1 MPKISRMKMLRRL
14 IGWTLVV
21 VLSCGLAVSVQ
32 PNVKSKITTQRGA
45 SEQRTASYFESIRKS
60 PPKQLAFLLRM
71 PKGGD
76 LHNHLS
82 GAIYA
87 ERYIEWA
94 AEKGLCINNRTMALS
109 VPASP
114 SKCDPEQTPASTALT
129 SSVLYRQMIDAWSMR
144 NWQLSGQSGHD
155 RFFDAFGKFGPAT
168 FNNSGRMLVEAV
180 KSAARGK
187 VSYVELMLTPD
198 GTSTGVASSQIGE
211 KVGWDGNFEGTLSK
225 LKANGIDNAATIGT
239 ENLQAMEAEKN
250 RLLKCGTSQADAGC
264 SVTIRYVAQVS
275 RNSSLGQVF
284 AQMVTGLALAN
295 DPQSKVVAT
304 NLVQGEDGLNSMQNF
319 SLHMQMLKFLRPLYP
334 RARVTLHAGE
344 LASGLVPP
352 DGLMFHIRESVMV
365 AGAERIGHGV
375 DIMHETEPYEL
386 LKEMARRNVMVE
398 ICLSS
403 NDLILGISGARHP
416 LATYMEHGVPVAL
429 ATDDEGVA
437 RSEISLEF
445 LKAVEDHGLGYVQLK
460 TMARNSLQFAFIAG
474 ESLWSDGRKFVPVAQ
489 CARDVEDMKLSSNS
503 CRQFLAANEK
513 GRLQWQLE
521 QDFNGF
527 EREW

>member
-1 MPKISRMKMLRRL
+1 MPKSSLRRK
-14 IGWTLVV
+14 ISWTLLLILTCGFT
-21 VLSCGLAVSVQ
+21 LS
-32 PNVKSKITTQRGA
+32 A
-45 SEQRTASYFESIRKS
+45 SEQRTANYFESIRKS
-60 PPKQLAFLLRM
+60 PPKLLTFLLKM

-94 AEKGLCINNRTMALS
+94 AEKGLCINTRTMALV
-109 VPASP
+109 VPATP

-155 RFFDAFGKFGPAT
+155 HFFDAFGRFGPAT
-168 FNNSGRMLVEAV
+168 FNNSGRMLAEAV

-187 VSYVELMLTPD
+187 VSYLELMLTPD
-198 GTSTGVASSQIGE
+198 GTPTGVASSQIGE
-211 KVGWDGNFEGTLSK
+211 RVGWDGSFEGTLSK
-225 LKANGIDNAATIGT
+225 LKANGIESAAAIGIR
-239 ENLQAMEAEKN
+239 NLRAMEAEKHQ
-250 RLLKCGTSQADAGC
+250 LLKCDTPQADAGC

-284 AQMVTGLALAN
+284 AQMVTGLALSN
-295 DPQSKVVAT
+295 DPRSKVVAT

-334 RARVTLHAGE
+334 SAKVTLHAGE

-352 DGLMFHIRESVMV
+352 DGLTFHIRESVMV
-365 AGAERIGHGV
+365 ARAERIGHGV
-375 DIMHETEPYEL
+375 DVMHESDPYEL

-403 NDLILGISGARHP
+403 NDLILGISGSRHP
-416 LATYMEHGVPVAL
+416 LATYLEYGVPVAL

-445 LKAVEDHGLGYVQLK
+445 LKGAEEQGLNYFQLK
-460 TMARNSLQFAFIAG
+460 TLARNSLQYAFIAG
-474 ESLWSDGRKFVPVAQ
+474 KSMWNDGRKFAPVVP
-489 CARDVEDMKLSSNS
+489 CARDVQDMKLTSTS
-503 CRQFLAANEK
+503 CRQFLDGNEK
-513 GRLQWQLE
+513 GKLQWQLE
-521 QDFNGF
+521 QDFNAF

>member
-1 MPKISRMKMLRRL
+1 MARISPVKIA
-14 IGWTLVV
+14 WTLIV
-21 VLSCGLAVSVQ
+21 VLSCGLTVSAQ
-32 PNVKSKITTQRGA
+32 PGVKSA
-45 SEQRTASYFESIRKS
+45 EQKTASYFVTIRKS
-60 PPKQLAFLLRM
+60 PPKQLAFLLKM

-82 GAIYA
+82 GAVYA

-94 AEKGLCINNRTMALS
+94 AEKGLCVNNRTMALS

-114 SKCDPEQTPASTALT
+114 SKCDQDQTPASTALK
-129 SSVLYRQMIDAWSMR
+129 SSLLYRQMIDASSMR

-155 RFFDAFGKFGPAT
+155 HFFDAFGVFGPAT
-168 FNNSGRMLVEAV
+168 YNNSGRMLAEAV

-198 GTSTGVASSQIGE
+198 GTPTGIVSSQIGE
-211 KVGWDGNFEGTLSK
+211 KVGWDGNFEATLSK
-225 LKANGIDNAATIGT
+225 LKANGIDTAAATGIK
-239 ENLQAMEAEKN
+239 NLQDMEAQKN
-250 RLLKCGTSQADAGC
+250 QLLKCGTPQADAGC

-275 RNSSLGQVF
+275 RNSSLGQVY

-295 DPQSKVVAT
+295 DPQSKVAAT

-319 SLHMQMLKFLRPLYP
+319 SLHMQMLQFLRPLYP

-344 LASGLVPP
+344 LAPGLVTPE
-352 DGLMFHIRESVMV
+352 GLMFHIRESVMV
-365 AGAERIGHGV
+365 AGADRIGHGV
-375 DIMHETEPYEL
+375 DIMHETDPYEL

-403 NDLILGISGARHP
+403 NDLILGISGPRHP
-416 LATYMEHGVPVAL
+416 LATYIEYGVPVAL

-437 RSEISLEF
+437 RSEISREF
-445 LKAVEDHGLGYVQLK
+445 LKAAEDQGLGYLQLK
-460 TMARNSLQFAFIAG
+460 TMARNSLQYAFIAG
-474 ESLWSDGRKFVPVAQ
+474 KSLWSDGRKFVPMTQ
-489 CARDVEDMKLSSNS
+489 CARDVEGMKVVSNS
-503 CRQFLAANEK
+503 CREFLAGNEK
-513 GRLQWQLE
+513 ARLQWQLE
-521 QDFNGF
+521 QDLNAF

>member
-1 MPKISRMKMLRRL
+1 MTRISPLRVLRLKIA
-14 IGWTLVV
+14 WTLVV
-21 VLSCGLAVSVQ
+21 LLSCGLTLSAQ
-32 PNVKSKITTQRGA
+32 QRGA
-45 SEQRTASYFESIRKS
+45 SEQKTASYFESIRKS
-60 PPKQLAFLLRM
+60 PPKQLAFLLKM
-71 PKGGD
+71 PKGAD

-82 GAIYA
+82 GSIYA

-94 AEKGLCINNRTMALS
+94 AEKGLCVNNSTMALA

-114 SKCDPEQTPASTALT
+114 SKCDSDDQAPAKTALT
-129 SSVLYRQMIDAWSMR
+129 NSILYRQMIDAWSMR
-144 NWQLSGQSGHD
+144 NWQLSGKSGHD
-155 RFFDAFGKFGPAT
+155 QFFDAFGKFGPAT
-168 FNNSGRMLVEAV
+168 YNNSGRMLAEAV

-187 VSYVELMLTPD
+187 ASYVELMLTPD
-198 GTSTGVASSQIGE
+198 GTATGVLSSQIGE

-225 LKANGIDNAATIGT
+225 LKANGIENAAALGIK
-239 ENLQAMEAEKN
+239 NLQAMEVEKDQ
-250 RLLKCGTSQADAGC
+250 LLKCGTAQADAGC

-284 AQMVTGLALAN
+284 AQIVTGLALAN

-334 RARVTLHAGE
+334 RAKVTLHAGE
-344 LASGLVPP
+344 LAPGLVPP
-352 DGLMFHIRESVMV
+352 DGLRFHIRESVMI
-365 AGAERIGHGV
+365 ARADRIGHGV
-375 DIMHETEPYEL
+375 DIMQETDADEL

-403 NDLILGISGARHP
+403 NDLILGVSGSRHP
-416 LATYMEHGVPVAL
+416 LATYLEYGVPVAL

-437 RSEISLEF
+437 RSEISIEF
-445 LKAVEDHGLGYVQLK
+445 LKAAEDQGVGYVQLK

-474 ESLWSDGRKFVPVAQ
+474 ESLWTDRRKFTPVAQ
-489 CARDVEDMKLSSNS
+489 CVRDIEDMKLTSNT
-503 CRQFLAANEK
+503 CRQFLADNEK
-513 GRLQWQLE
+513 ARLQWQLE
-521 QDFNGF
+521 HDFNAF

>member
-1 MPKISRMKMLRRL
+1 VISPVKVLRRK
-14 IGWTLVV
+14 IACALVV
-21 VLSCGLAVSVQ
+21 VLSCGLTLSAQ
-32 PNVKSKITTQRGA
+32 QRSPA
-45 SEQRTASYFESIRKS
+45 EQKTASYFESIRKS
-60 PPKQLAFLLRM
+60 PPKQMAFLLKM
-71 PKGGD
+71 PKGAD

-82 GAIYA
+82 GSIYA

-94 AEKGLCINNRTMALS
+94 AAAGLCINTATMFLA

-114 SKCDPEQTPASTALT
+114 STCASGQAPVNTAN
-129 SSVLYRQMIDAWSMR
+129 SVLYRQMIDAWSMR

-155 RFFDAFGKFGPAT
+155 HFFDAFGRFGPAT
-168 FNNSGRMLVEAV
+168 YNNSGRMLAEAV
-180 KSAARGK
+180 KSAARGR

-198 GTSTGVASSQIGE
+198 GTATGVLSSQIGE

-225 LKANGIDNAATIGT
+225 LKANGINEAAALGIK
-239 ENLQAMEAEKN
+239 NLQAMEAEKN
-250 RLLKCGTSQADAGC
+250 QLLKCGTPQADAGC

-275 RNSSLGQVF
+275 RNSSLGQVY

-344 LASGLVPP
+344 LAPGLVTP
-352 DGLMFHIRESVMV
+352 DGLLFHIRESVMV
-365 AGAERIGHGV
+365 ARAERIGHGV
-375 DIMHETEPYEL
+375 DIMHETDPFEL

-416 LATYMEHGVPVAL
+416 LATYLEYGVPVAL

-437 RSEISLEF
+437 RSEISMEF
-445 LKAVEDHGLGYVQLK
+445 LKAAEDQGLGYLQLK
-460 TMARNSLQFAFIAG
+460 TMARNSLQYAFI
-474 ESLWSDGRKFVPVAQ
+474 ES
-489 CARDVEDMKLSSNS
+489 
-503 CRQFLAANEK
+503 NEK
-513 GRLQWQLE
+513 ARLQRQLE
-521 QDFNGF
+521 QDFNAF